1 MTAPIVDVPAVVP
14 PPETYSRARLL
25 ALIIL
30 DATTQLRN
38 DADKTEQEDM
48 ALASRLLSMQQAIQT
63 IVKNDPLLND
73 PPKIAAGTS
82 TML

>member
-63 IVKNDPLLND
+63 IVKNDALLNG
-73 PPKIAAGTS
+73 PPKIAARTS

>member
-25 ALIIL
+25 AIIIL

-48 ALASRLLSMQQAIQT
+48 ALASRLLSIQQAVET
-63 IVKNDPLLND
+63 IAQNDPLLTGV
-73 PPKIAAGTS
+73 PKIAPNEPTN
-82 TML
+82 L